1 MQHGNFSNSQESNAL
16 ELRPPTKQDATIV
29 AIELE
34 KEKRK
39 RRRLWKESWTSIFEW
54 AYFDVAQ
61 DRIFC
66 KIYKNDNATKSEF
79 GKKGSINI
87 QHNALTEH
95 ARSRAHNDASI
106 LLNNSQGTTIE
117 EAVNRSR
124 IIADKAVLNLFAVA
138 YYIAK
143 SDASLALFQ
152 PCLNLIQYCECPT
165 LGKDI
170 YSNDKACQTFV
181 KYISLTLLKQIIKR
195 IKAS

>member
-34 KEKRK
+34 KEK

-152 PCLNLIQYCECPT
+152 PCLNLIQYCEYV
-165 LGKDI
+165 LHSERI
-170 YSNDKACQTFV
+170 YIPMIKHV
-181 KYISLTLLKQIIKR
+181 KPL
-195 IKAS
+195 

>member
-1 MQHGNFSNSQESNAL
+1 MQHGIFSNSHEFDPL
-16 ELRPPTKQDATIV
+16 ELRHPKKQDATIV

-39 RRRLWKESWTSIFEW
+39 RRRLWKESWTSISKW
-54 AYFDVAQ
+54 AYFDMAQ
-61 DRIFC
+61 ARIFC
-66 KIYKNDNATKSEF
+66 KICKNGNASKSEF

-106 LLNNSQGTTIE
+106 LLNNGQGTTIE
-117 EAVNRSR
+117 EAMNRSR
-124 IIADKAVLNLFAVA
+124 IITNQAVVNLFAVA

-143 SDASLALFQ
+143 SDASLASFQ

-181 KYISLTLLKQIIKR
+181 RYISLTLLK
-195 IKAS
+195 